1 MIDYRLALMTGADIP
16 IPECEITLHQ
26 PKIKEISYIG
36 EPDFFVGA
44 QCLCVNK
51 SMYSSDNQLLK
62 EVTNFEVFMT
72 IMQEKSVA
80 EKRKSTESVLSLLFP
95 NYRVAFTPRALL
107 LNKDGVNAIIDEN
120 NFEILQQVFEQ
131 VFCLRHSG
139 QQTFNPGNEAAKK
152 IADKLMRAR
161 ERVAKQKDGGTDASV
176 LSQYLSILTVGLSS
190 MSLQDCLDL
199 TLYQLY
205 DLVERYTLYVNWDI
219 DLRSRLAGGKPDSQP
234 DNWMKIIH

>member
-1 MIDYRLALMTGADIP
+1 MIDYRLALMAGADIP

-36 EPDFFVGA
+36 ESDFFVGA

-51 SMYSSDNQLLK
+51 SMYSSDNQLLN

-80 EKRKSTESVLSLLFP
+80 EKRKSTEQVLSLLFP

-107 LNKDGVNAIIDEN
+107 LNKDGINAIIDEN

-131 VFCLRHSG
+131 IFCLKHSG
-139 QQTFNPGNEAAKK
+139 QQNFNPGNEAARK
-152 IADKLMRAR
+152 IAEKLMRAR
-161 ERVAKQKDGGTDASV
+161 ERVAKQKDGGADASV